1 MTVPKR
7 QTHSVKSDRYIS
19 LMITSDTAK
28 AGRFMRIPKLLVSI
42 LALLFIGIITVIAVF
57 FVRFE
62 ELSNNYNDISNKLQQ
77 LEIDKASTEELLST
91 EYAKKEE
98 ELSSE
103 LSEKEELISDLLI
116 SLEEKEEQLNTIENQ
131 AEEMWSK
138 IEELEAIKE
147 SIYDKLNEA
156 PSDIYDNI
164 EDESDTSADPDD
176 ISAANITPYDVS
188 VSMASYDT
196 EPASSISSTVSTKSE
211 NFSALYEELMA
222 KFSALE
228 TSIDTY
234 YSDLNQLSV
243 MTDAYVPYADSIPSG
258 YPIKDS
264 HITCEY
270 GRRVDPVTGKKN
282 AFHYGLDF
290 SASYRQEIYTTA
302 PGTVTFAGYST
313 DFGYN
318 IIIDHGY
325 GYSTRYA
332 HLSKLYVKKGAVV
345 ERGDLIGGA
354 GSTGKS
360 TAVHLHY
367 EVIFNGD
374 RVNPS
379 DYLD

>member
-1 MTVPKR
+1 MTLPKR
-7 QTHSVKSDRYIS
+7 KTHSVQSDRYIS

-28 AGRFMRIPKLLVSI
+28 AGRFLRIPKFLISLA
-42 LALLFIGIITVIAVF
+42 ALLFVGIIAVIAVF

-62 ELSNNYNDISNKLQQ
+62 ELNSNYEDISLQ
-77 LEIDKASTEELLST
+77 LEMLALDKASTEKLLST
-91 EYAKKEE
+91 EHAKKEAK
-98 ELSSE
+98 LSTEISE
-103 LSEKEELISDLLI
+103 REELISDLLI
-116 SLEEKEEQLNTIENQ
+116 SLEEKEEQLNTIESQ
-131 AEEMWSK
+131 ASEMWSK

-147 SIYDKLNEA
+147 SIYNKLNEA
-156 PSDIYDNI
+156 PADIYEDI
-164 EDESDTSADPDD
+164 EETGNTTDPDD

-188 VSMASYDT
+188 VSLAGYDT
-196 EPASSISSTVSTKSE
+196 ESSSSISSTLSTKSE

-228 TSIDTY
+228 SSIDTY
-234 YSDLNQLSV
+234 YSDLNQLSA
-243 MTDAYVPYADSIPSG
+243 MTDAYVPYADSVPSG
-258 YPIKDS
+258 YPIKDT

-270 GRRVDPVTGKKN
+270 GPRIDPVTGKRN
-282 AFHYGLDF
+282 AYHYGLDF
-290 SASYRQEIYTTA
+290 SAAYRQDIFTTA
-302 PGTVTFAGYST
+302 PGTVTFAGYSN

-318 IIIDHGY
+318 VIIDHGY

-345 ERGDLIGGA
+345 ERGDRIGGA

-367 EVIFNGD
+367 EVYLNGA

-379 DYLD
+379 DYLK